1 MQTVTQNLRQPPSP
15 ERAEPAGPLV
25 SHRARNT
32 VAAVLAAAFS
42 LALAY
47 WVGRAEGTA
56 KTEAIEYR
64 AQQQKVGH
72 EKDTDQL
79 RERLTRLETRNQLLE
94 ARRLMHRSLIALQQD
109 NFGTAREHLAK
120 AHELVQAQKP
130 IPGSAL
136 SDLNDALAGI
146 ELGVTADPMP
156 QRLELTR
163 LANNFDAL
171 LDS

>member
-1 MQTVTQNLRQPPSP
+1 MQTVTQNLRQPPGP
-15 ERAEPAGPLV
+15 ERAEPATVLV
-25 SHRARNT
+25 SHRARHT
-32 VAAVLAAAFS
+32 ILGVLAAAFS

-56 KTEAIEYR
+56 KSEAIEQR
-64 AQQQKVGH
+64 AEQLKVGH

-79 RERLTRLETRNQLLE
+79 RERLTRLQRRIQLLE
-94 ARRLMHRSLIALQQD
+94 ARRALHRSLIALEQD

-120 AHELVQAQKP
+120 ARELVRSQKP

-136 SDLNDALAGI
+136 SDLSEALAEI
-146 ELGVTADPMP
+146 QLGVTADPLP
-156 QRLELTR
+156 QRVQLTR
-163 LANNFDAL
+163 LASSLDAV